1 MEAYTIEDVELL
13 RRKSGMTYQEAVALL
28 EYHNGNLARALI
40 DLERNGRLKDEK
52 AADRN
57 TNAGTANTRKAAKRG
72 ETKEKAINLLQ
83 KLYQFRVKVHK
94 GDIPIINLSVIFAA
108 IALLFAPH
116 VTIIGIIAAMILGY
130 RFSFSQMDAD
140 FAADNL
146 KTTVKN
152 AADNVKATVNSA
164 VKTIKETVAQET
176 AKAEA
181 KKETKEAAQPVIK
194 VETKPEEAA
203 EIELETMAERIVNV
217 PTIQVP
223 VQTETREG
231 SVQIDEDR
239 NGYSSVTIG

>member
-52 AADRN
+52 TADRN
-57 TNAGTANTRKAAKRG
+57 TGAGTANTRKAAKHG

-94 GDIPIINLSVIFAA
+94 GDTPVINLSVIFAA

-130 RFSFSQMDAD
+130 RFSFSQMDED
-140 FAADNL
+140 FASDNL
-146 KTTVKN
+146 KQTVKN
-152 AADNVKATVNSA
+152 AAENARATVNS
-164 VKTIKETVAQET
+164 VVQSFSRES
-176 AKAEA
+176 AKNAAPAE
-181 KKETKEAAQPVIK
+181 KKEID
-194 VETKPEEAA
+194 
-203 EIELETMAERIVNV
+203 V

-223 VQTETREG
+223 VQAEAREG
-231 SVQIDEDR
+231 SVQMDEDQD
-239 NGYSSVTIG
+239 GYSSVTIG